1 MSMSATAAKS
11 RHVQYEVLAIGY
23 RAYPRALLN
32 GCAFACITV
41 ALEWPALPQALLVG
55 WLAAFFAIAAA
66 RLALARA
73 FLRSAQAA
81 GELAS
86 WTRYAAVGYASTGL
100 AWGVLGAAAI
110 HFTQGMSPVY
120 PMWIVFLITIF
131 AALQT
136 QTTGAHRVVFMSFL
150 IGAMGPIIA
159 ISALE
164 PAPNYALRLA
174 AELLLF
180 AIAALA
186 GRAGNRFVVDSIA
199 MRYEN
204 LELLQD
210 ITRQKE
216 ALDKANAA
224 KTHFLAAASHDL
236 RQPMQAVV
244 LLVESLQERVTE
256 PDTRRIVKSIRSSV
270 TSMAALLNAILDVSR
285 FEAGTVRPERS
296 DFRVG
301 NVLDRLRS
309 SYAQQAADKGLD
321 LRVARS
327 SAVVETDPILL
338 FRILANITNNALR
351 YTDRGKVLIGCRRR
365 GASIAIEVWDTGPG
379 IPEDQLKDIFRE
391 FYQLENPHRD
401 REQGMGLGLA
411 IVERTARLLEH
422 PIEVRSRVGRGSM
435 FSVLVRSGDPARID
449 TADKSR
455 RPDWAPLHGCTVLVV
470 EDEKEVRAA
479 MGILLESWGCTVMSA
494 ASGAEILPLLRANA
508 AVPDVVL
515 ADYRLPGEAN
525 GIDVIR
531 TVQALHSRADGI
543 LISGDIAPE
552 ILKKAQ
558 DAGLKLLHKPL
569 RPARLR
575 SLLGSVW
582 RERSAANAGASAPEP
597 VEAS

>member
-1 MSMSATAAKS
+1 MSVIAAKS
-11 RHVQYEVLAIGY
+11 RHVQYEVLAIGF

-32 GCAFACITV
+32 GCLFAGITV
-41 ALEWPALPQALLVG
+41 ALMWPALPHALLAS
-55 WLAAFFAIAAA
+55 WLTTFLLLAAA
-66 RLALARA
+66 RLAFSRA
-73 FLRSAQAA
+73 FLRADPVSTR
-81 GELAS
+81 LDL
-86 WTRYAAVGYASTGL
+86 WTRYTAIGYAGTGL

-110 HFTQGMSPVY
+110 HFAPDNQLYVMVV
-120 PMWIVFLITIF
+120 VFLITLF
-131 AALQT
+131 AVLQT
-136 QTTGAHRVVFMSFL
+136 QTTGAHRSVFLSFL
-150 IGAMGPIIA
+150 FSAMGPIIA
-159 ISALE
+159 VSALE
-164 PAPNYALRLA
+164 PSPNYALRLLM
-174 AELLLF
+174 ELLLLL
-180 AIAALA
+180 IATLV
-186 GRAGNRFVVDSIA
+186 GRSSNKYMIESIA

-204 LELLQD
+204 LELLHD
-210 ITRQKE
+210 VTRQKE
-216 ALDKANAA
+216 ELDKANAA

-309 SYAQQAADKGLD
+309 TYAQQAADKGLE

-365 GASIAIEVWDTGPG
+365 GTAIAIEVWDTGPG

-401 REQGMGLGLA
+401 RELGIGLGLA

-422 PIEVRSRVGRGSM
+422 PIEVRSRVGHGSM
-435 FSVLVRSGDPARID
+435 FSILVRRGEPSRID

-494 ASGAEILPLLRANA
+494 ASAAEILPLLRANA
-508 AVPDVVL
+508 AAPDVVL
-515 ADYRLPGEAN
+515 ADYRLPGGDS
-525 GIDVIR
+525 GIEVIR
-531 TVQALHSRADGI
+531 TVQALHSRAEGI
-543 LISGDIAPE
+543 LITGDIAPE
-552 ILKKAQ
+552 VLKKAE
-558 DAGLKLLHKPL
+558 DAGLRLLHKPL

-575 SLLGSVW
+575 SLLGNVW
-582 RERSAANAGASAPEP
+582 RERSAANAEATASQP
-597 VEAS
+597 VEAL

>member
-1 MSMSATAAKS
+1 MSATAAKS
-11 RHVQYEVLAIGY
+11 RYVQYEVLAIGY

-32 GCAFACITV
+32 GCVFACITV
-41 ALEWPALPQALLVG
+41 ALEWPALPQAFLVG
-55 WLAAFFAIAAA
+55 WLVAFIAIAAA

-81 GELAS
+81 DELAS
-86 WTRYAAVGYASTGL
+86 WTRYAALGYAGAGL
-100 AWGVLGAAAI
+100 AWGALGAAAI
-110 HFTQGMSPVY
+110 HFTQGMSPLY

-159 ISALE
+159 ISAIE
-164 PAPNYALRLA
+164 PSPNYALRLA
-174 AELLLF
+174 AELVLF
-180 AIAALA
+180 AIAAFA
-186 GRAGNRFVVDSIA
+186 GRAGNRYVVESIA
-199 MRYEN
+199 MRHEN

-216 ALDKANAA
+216 ELDKANAA

-296 DFRVG
+296 DFRVV
-301 NVLDRLRS
+301 NVLERLRS
-309 SYAQQAADKGLD
+309 TYAQQAVDKGLD
-321 LRVARS
+321 LRVVRS
-327 SAVVETDPILL
+327 AAVVETDPILL

-365 GASIAIEVWDTGPG
+365 GAAIAIEVWDTGPG

-401 REQGMGLGLA
+401 RELGIGLGLA

-422 PIEVRSRVGRGSM
+422 PIAVRSRVGRGSM
-435 FSVLVRSGDPARID
+435 FSILVRRGDPSRID

-455 RPDWAPLHGCTVLVV
+455 RPDWAALHGCTVLVV
-470 EDEKEVRAA
+470 EDDKEVRAA

-494 ASGAEILPLLRANA
+494 ASAAEILPLLRANA

-515 ADYRLPGEAN
+515 ADYRLPGEDN

-552 ILKKAQ
+552 VLRKAE

-575 SLLGSVW
+575 ALLGNVW
-582 RERSAANAGASAPEP
+582 RERSAANAEATAPEP